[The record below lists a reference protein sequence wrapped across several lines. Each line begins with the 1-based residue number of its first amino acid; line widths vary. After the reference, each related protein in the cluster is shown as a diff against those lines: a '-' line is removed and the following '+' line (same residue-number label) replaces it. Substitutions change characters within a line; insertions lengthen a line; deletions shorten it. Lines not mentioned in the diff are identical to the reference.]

1 MPLCENME
9 LVDKQ
14 DGQEILL
21 DEKRKQALLD
31 RFIRELPERQ
41 QLALTLCFYEG
52 LSNKEAAEIIGI
64 KLKALQSLIM
74 RAKTTLKERVNNH
87 LVRLI
92 EADVN
97 MTMDPRQ
104 FKENI
109 LLYGVDLYQWP
120 EEIRQEGLESLQKF
134 PGLQALL
141 AEYEQFERV
150 LKTRKYEEPSNNL
163 VQRIVSLSLH
173 QDKKSP
179 FGLGL
184 FLSRLFADEFY
195 LPKPALIVVSILTII
210 ALLTGFLIGFSNPT
224 GTILTDQR
232 QANLQEFLHYEEG
245 VL

>member
-1 MPLCENME
+1 
-9 LVDKQ
+9 
-14 DGQEILL
+14 
-21 DEKRKQALLD
+21 
-31 RFIRELPERQ
+31 
-41 QLALTLCFYEG
+41 
-52 LSNKEAAEIIGI
+52 
-64 KLKALQSLIM
+64 
-74 RAKTTLKERVNNH
+74 
-87 LVRLI
+87 
-92 EADVN
+92 
-97 MTMDPRQ
+97 MTMDPRE

-120 EEIRQEGLESLQKF
+120 EEIRQEGLESLQRF

-150 LKTRKYEEPSNNL
+150 LKTRKYEVPSSNL

-179 FGLGL
+179 FSLSL

-210 ALLTGFLIGFSNPT
+210 ALLTGFFIGFSNPSRT
-224 GTILTDQR
+224 ALADHR
-232 QANLQEFLHYEEG
+232 QANLQEFLHYEGG